1 MPKEN
6 SQWVLPGVFAAT
18 ILIASMMGML
28 PHTLVMFLLPVMMAV
43 CAYTSGVVPTIL
55 TGCVAIGG
63 CFLAG
68 AGVLWII
75 AVPWSALNCLAAL
88 LPLKDPKR
96 RVWLWAGV
104 IVIMWTVYVLL
115 LQSLLGGDL
124 VTGMARELQ
133 NQLSQ
138 SPMCDSV
145 LISAY
150 NSGMARTKD
159 PMTLSSMYVSS
170 MLSLA
175 LPEATRTELLN
186 SLRVSIEEMMPAAL
200 CEGFIGHVLIVTVLC
215 TLLPDSLR
223 RKNGEKGV
231 YPKFTEWHMPSG
243 IGLAVGALALG
254 FVICLMTES
263 DLWMKIGL
271 LSSSVFSVAYGLQ
284 GVSFQLWLEDKMGMG
299 KIFRVIWVVGIL
311 LLAPFIMV
319 ILGLID
325 QRRDARNLRKDKE
338 VTI

>member
-6 SQWVLPGVFAAT
+6 SQWVLPGVFAAL
-18 ILIASMMGML
+18 ILIASMMGLL
-28 PHTLVMFLLPVMMAV
+28 PHTVIMFLLPVMLAI
-43 CAYTSGVVPTIL
+43 CAYTSGTVPTIL
-55 TGCVAIGG
+55 TGCVAVGS

-68 AGVLWII
+68 AGTLWFI
-75 AVPWSALNCLAAL
+75 AAPWSALGCLAAL
-88 LPLKDPKR
+88 LPLKDNKR
-96 RVWLWAGV
+96 RVWLWAGL
-104 IVIMWTVYVLL
+104 IVIMWAGFVIL
-115 LQSLLGGDL
+115 LQSLMNGPL
-124 VTGMARELQ
+124 VPGMALELQ
-133 NQLSQ
+133 EQLAK
-138 SPMCDSV
+138 SPMCDTV

-159 PMTLSSMYVSS
+159 PVTLSSMYVSS
-170 MLSLA
+170 MLSMA
-175 LPEATRTELLN
+175 LPDATRTELLN
-186 SLRVSIEEMMPAAL
+186 SLRVSIEEIMPAAL
-200 CEGFIGHVLIVTVLC
+200 CEGFVGHVLIVTVLC
-215 TLLPDSLR
+215 TLLPDLLR
-223 RKNGEKGV
+223 RKNGEKGI

-271 LSSSVFSVAYGLQ
+271 LSSAVFTVAYGLQ
-284 GVSFQLWLEDKMGMG
+284 GVSFQLWIEDKMGMG
-299 KIFRVIWVVGIL
+299 KIFRVIWIAGVL
-311 LLAPFIMV
+311 LLAPFILV